1 MEVRKMS
8 EIPQIRYEENGNA
21 ALYVDGREFFI
32 LGGETHNSVP
42 SDMVY
47 MDRFV
52 WNQLKELPMNTLLV
66 PVHWEQVEKVRGD
79 FDFSLPKEV
88 IDRARKAGI
97 RLVFLWFG
105 LWKNGASNYV
115 PAWVKRDSG
124 RYFRARHKGG
134 MASETVSPFCGE
146 AVKADAAA
154 FAEFMAF
161 LREYDGQEHTVIMIQ
176 VENEVGFLGSER
188 DFGEAAEERYRE
200 QIPEAVSR
208 LYQVEGTWEQAFG
221 CEAPEYF
228 MSWYVAKAMEEI
240 VGAGKREYSLP
251 MFTNVWLEQFP
262 FRPGTYPSGGAIV
275 KALPIWKE
283 VAKSLDMISPDIYH
297 SDFYGFCDQYAL
309 ADNPLFI
316 PETGRGPVAASHL
329 LGALG
334 LYHNMIGF
342 SPFGIDDLLSAPLY
356 AGMREEELDALLF
369 DWQWDRCL
377 PENSEYHRRAYQIVE
392 GIWDLYIKEKDKFI
406 GFARRSEHENGI
418 VIPMGK
424 YDVLLA
430 YPEKADNKAGTGGFL
445 IPIDEYSFY
454 IVGCNAAISLEARR
468 GSSWQAEPVGMWE
481 GRFEKGQF
489 IPGRKQNGDRLYQQS
504 RLADMPTVLKFEVGI
519 YS

>member
-1 MEVRKMS
+1 MS
-8 EIPQIRYEENGNA
+8 EIPQIRCEENGNA

-42 SDMVY
+42 SDMAY

-188 DFGEAAEERYRE
+188 DFGEAAEERYHE

-208 LYQVEGTWEQAFG
+208 LYQVKGTWEQAFG

-240 VGAGKREYSLP
+240 TGTGKKEYPLP

>member
-1 MEVRKMS
+1 MKQN
-8 EIPQIRYEENGNA
+8 EIPRIQYGENGNA

-42 SDMVY
+42 SDMSY

-52 WNQLKELPMNTLLV
+52 WNQLEELPLNTLLV
-66 PVHWEQVEKVRGD
+66 PVHWEQVEKEQGV
-79 FDFSLPKEV
+79 FDFSLSREV
-88 IDRARKAGI
+88 IDRARRAKI

-115 PAWVKRDSG
+115 PAWMKRDSR

-134 MASETVSPFCGE
+134 LASETVSPFCQE

-154 FAEFMAF
+154 FAAFMKF

-188 DFGEAAEERYRE
+188 DFGEAAEAKYHER
-200 QIPEAVSR
+200 IPEAVSR
-208 LYQVEGTWEQAFG
+208 LCQVEGTWEQAFDY
-221 CEAPEYF
+221 EAPEYF
-228 MSWYVAKAMEEI
+228 MSWYVARAMEEI
-240 VGAGKREYSLP
+240 TGAGKREYPLP
-251 MFTNVWLEQFP
+251 MYTNVWLERFP

-275 KALPIWKE
+275 KTLPIWKE
-283 VAKSLDMISPDIYH
+283 AAKSLDMISPDIYH

-309 ADNPLFI
+309 ADNALFI
-316 PETGRGPVAASHL
+316 PETGRGPGAASHL
-329 LGALG
+329 LAALG

-356 AGMREEELDALLF
+356 AGMREEELDGLLF
-369 DWQWDRCL
+369 DWQWDKCL
-377 PENSEYHRRAYQIVE
+377 PENSEYHRRAYRIVE
-392 GIWDLYIKEKDKFI
+392 EIWDLYRKEKDKFI
-406 GFARRSEHENGI
+406 GFARRSEHENGV
-418 VIPMGK
+418 VIPMDK
-424 YDVLLA
+424 YDVILT
-430 YPEKADNKAGTGGFL
+430 YPEKADHKAGTGGFL

-468 GSSWQAEPVGMWE
+468 GSNWQVEPVGMWE
-481 GRFEKGQF
+481 GRFEKGRF

-504 RLADMPTVLKFEVGI
+504 RLADMPTVLKFEVGL